1 MSESARRP
9 PPPPEGE
16 YDDNPEWTEEDF
28 GNARPASEVHGPEFA
43 AKLIRRGRPPMAE
56 GEKKEAVSIRLSPD
70 VLAYFRAGGEGWQTR
85 IDETLRKVVAGR
97 SRGTV
102 TR

>member
-1 MSESARRP
+1 MNEEPRRP

-28 GNARPASEVHGPEFA
+28 ARARPASEVHGPEFA
-43 AKLIRRGRPPMAE
+43 ARLIRQRGRPPKAA

-70 VLAYFRAGGEGWQTR
+70 VLAHFRAGGEGWQTR
-85 IDETLRKVVAGR
+85 IDEALRGYVAAER
-97 SRGTV
+97 R
-102 TR
+102 

>member
-1 MSESARRP
+1 MNEDVRRP

-28 GNARPASEVHGPEFA
+28 ARARPASEVHGPEFA
-43 AKLIRRGRPPMAE
+43 AKLIRRGRPPLAE

-70 VLAYFRAGGEGWQTR
+70 VLAHFRAGGEGWQTR
-85 IDETLRKVVAGR
+85 IDEALRKVMVGR
-97 SRGTV
+97 RG
-102 TR
+102 